1 MQMLRNLDVTW
12 ERSSGRAE
20 PAGSALQRPTR
31 DSVMASPSRVGDCC
45 DAEFCLG
52 VAVGCR
58 PGPPGKAVAI
68 RPTMAA
74 CAETAWPFEAAVS
87 ERTLFVSK
95 AATHQAASIPAC
107 AADRALS
114 GYCHG

>member
-1 MQMLRNLDVTW
+1 VTL
-12 ERSSGRAE
+12 SSVWAW
-20 PAGSALQRPTR
+20 L
-31 DSVMASPSRVGDCC
+31 SVVGQ
-45 DAEFCLG
+45 AHRE
-52 VAVGCR
+52 
-58 PGPPGKAVAI
+58 KAVAI